1 MGCWAGCETENADKQ
16 MPASLSAGWKYERD
30 GEKLI
35 EGDSILQQ
43 SGLSDM
49 LFLIFSSKPKKKTTK
64 KQPVCK

>member
-35 EGDSILQQ
+35 EGESILQQ

-49 LFLIFSSKPKKKTTK
+49 LFSYSPSKQ